1 MDVNI
6 LGLRALRDFQLG
18 LDDYPIEYVQEYFPR
33 GARKAAVIY
42 RRAIRKETPIGPTGN
57 LRKSVRL
64 INLRPRHRH
73 DIGAVAIGAYAPH
86 AWLVQHG
93 RSQPTRSRPNPFFS
107 RGLELADARAAE
119 AIAEEL
125 EGGMD
130 VLATRLRLLA
140 ATRQDFA

>member
-1 MDVNI
+1 MDVSVSNLPAI
-6 LGLRALRDFQLG
+6 REFQRGLES
-18 LDDYPIEYVQEYFPR
+18 YPLEYVQEYFPR

-107 RGLELADARAAE
+107 RGLELAEPQAAE
-119 AIAEEL
+119 AIAQEM

-130 VLATRLRLLA
+130 VLAARLRQA
-140 ATRQDFA
+140 AMRR